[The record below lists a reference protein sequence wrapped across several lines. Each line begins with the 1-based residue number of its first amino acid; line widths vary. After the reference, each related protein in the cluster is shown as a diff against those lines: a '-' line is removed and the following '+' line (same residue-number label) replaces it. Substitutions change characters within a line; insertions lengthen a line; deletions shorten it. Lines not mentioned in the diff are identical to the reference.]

1 MDTYFRNAS
10 ISLVVAIVFSFARLS
25 WAQETH
31 QAEHE
36 PSEHAEHSEHD
47 EQHLHRHHIAGI
59 LGGTHAEHETAFTVG
74 ADYEYRLSK
83 WVGVGALID
92 YAGGHLGERVVA
104 GMVIVHPIRPLS
116 VLLAAG
122 QDHRVEHEH
131 AENSFVVRVGAVYY
145 FEVGRFGIGPS
156 YFLDT
161 TNGETLHVF
170 GITIA
175 SGFGSVE

>member
-1 MDTYFRNAS
+1 MDRYLCKAAM
-10 ISLVVAIVFSFARLS
+10 SLVVAIVFSFARIS
-25 WAQETH
+25 WAQEAHHT
-31 QAEHE
+31 EHE
-36 PSEHAEHSEHD
+36 PSEHAEHSEHG
-47 EQHLHRHHIAGI
+47 EQHLHRHHIAAFF
-59 LGGTHAEHETAFTVG
+59 GGTHAEHETAWTIG

-92 YAGGHLGERVVA
+92 YAGGPLEERIVA
-104 GMVIVHPIRPLS
+104 GMVVVHPITSLA
-116 VLLAAG
+116 VGVAAG
-122 QDHRVEHEH
+122 QDHRVEHGH
-131 AENSFVVRVGAVYY
+131 GENSFVVRVGATYY

-175 SGFGSVE
+175 TGFGSIE

>member
-1 MDTYFRNAS
+1 MYLRRA
-10 ISLVVAIVFSFARLS
+10 AFSFLIAFLFSFGRIS

-31 QAEHE
+31 
-36 PSEHAEHSEHD
+36 HAEHKPGEHAD
-47 EQHLHRHHIAGI
+47 AERNEHEGKHLHRHHIAGF
-59 LGGTHAEHETAFTVG
+59 LGGTHVEHETAFTVG
-74 ADYEYRLSK
+74 ADYEYRLSN

-92 YAGGHLGERVVA
+92 YAGGHLDERIVA
-104 GMVIVHPIRPLS
+104 GMVIVHPIRPLA

-122 QDHRVEHEH
+122 QDHRVEHGH
-131 AENSFVVRVGAVYY
+131 GENSFVVRVGAVYY
-145 FEVGRFGIGPS
+145 FEAGRFSIGPS

-175 SGFGSVE
+175 TGFGRVD

>member
-1 MDTYFRNAS
+1 MHLHKTA
-10 ISLVVAIVFSFARLS
+10 ISFLIAILFSFARIS
-25 WAQETH
+25 SAQETH
-31 QAEHE
+31 HTEHE
-36 PSEHAEHSEHD
+36 QSEHAEDSEHD
-47 EQHLHRHHIAGI
+47 EEHLHRHHIAGF

-74 ADYEYRLSK
+74 ADYEYRLSE

-92 YAGGHLGERVVA
+92 YAGGHLGERIVA
-104 GMVIVHPIRPLS
+104 GMVVVHPITSLA
-116 VLLAAG
+116 VGVAAG
-122 QDHRVEHEH
+122 QDHRVEHGH
-131 AENSFVVRVGAVYY
+131 GENSFVVRVGATYY

-175 SGFGSVE
+175 TGFGAVR